1 MVKIDSAA
9 SSGLFAGDKGVLFL
23 NLISSITV
31 AVGPY
36 YEIVGGQVC
45 FAEEVDED

>member
-9 SSGLFAGDKGVLFL
+9 SSGIFAGDKVLFL
-23 NLISSITV
+23 NLINSITV

-45 FAEEVDED
+45 FAEEVDEGD